1 MSEKTG
7 YKYSVKFSQSLTTGT
22 IGFEG
27 YQAFDDINEF
37 DKTMLATLLENV
49 EAEFSKRGYKIAS
62 INPTNSE
69 KVIKSGTQK
78 TS

>member
-37 DKTMLATLLENV
+37 DKTMLPTLLENI

-62 INPTNSE
+62 ITPTNAE
-69 KVIKSGTQK
+69 KVSKKPGT
-78 TS
+78 

>member
-1 MSEKTG
+1 
-7 YKYSVKFSQSLTTGT
+7 
-22 IGFEG
+22 
-27 YQAFDDINEF
+27 
-37 DKTMLATLLENV
+37 LATLLENV

>member
-1 MSEKTG
+1 
-7 YKYSVKFSQSLTTGT
+7 VKFSQSLTTGT

-27 YQAFDDINEF
+27 YLAFDEPNQF

-62 INPTNSE
+62 LSPTNSE
-69 KVIKSGTQK
+69 KVKKIA
-78 TS
+78 